1 MAEEEGEA
9 EPESKSNSS
18 DMAFD
23 LVELLVAVSTEGMSL
38 RAPFG
43 SGFCVVFLAVFC
55 VDLNFGLLGEVIM
68 RWLETP
74 SQHKKCC

>member
-1 MAEEEGEA
+1 MAEEDGEA

-38 RAPFG
+38 RIA
-43 SGFCVVFLAVFC
+43 CYLVLAFALC
-55 VDLNFGLLGEVIM
+55 F
-68 RWLETP
+68 WL
-74 SQHKKCC
+74 C